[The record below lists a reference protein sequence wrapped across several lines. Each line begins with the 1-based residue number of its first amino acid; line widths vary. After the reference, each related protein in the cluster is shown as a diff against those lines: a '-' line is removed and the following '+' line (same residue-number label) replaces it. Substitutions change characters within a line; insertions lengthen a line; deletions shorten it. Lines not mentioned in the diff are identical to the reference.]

1 MPPNPRPSAS
11 ASAFATL
18 DRVAARTPDGAV
30 LFDNLTLAFGAE
42 RTGVVGRNGVGKST
56 LLRLISGEQSPAEG
70 VVSRAGAIGVLRQ
83 QRDPG
88 GDETVRDA
96 LGVAEALA
104 AERAQDARP
113 LSAVQAARRARVRT
127 DRVLAAL
134 AAGSLPG
141 ERQGRAWR
149 VSPVDLKQWID
160 QGCGQ

>member
-1 MPPNPRPSAS
+1 M
-11 ASAFATL
+11 T
-18 DRVAARTPDGAV
+18 TPIAV
-30 LFDNLTLAFGAE
+30 IP
-42 RTGVVGRNGVGKST
+42 VGD
-56 LLRLISGEQSPAEG
+56 LQAMI
-70 VVSRAGAIGVLRQ
+70 RQ
-83 QRDPG
+83 
-88 GDETVRDA
+88 A
-96 LGVAEALA
+96 VAEALA

-149 VSPVDLKQWID
+149 VSPGDLQRWID